1 MSRLNQSSS
10 WQRFVP
16 VLFLT
21 LTLGACAS
29 LAPPPGPPT
38 REVPAAFAAAVA
50 PGAESGLIAQTPAP
64 KANPWWERFGDAEL
78 SRLVARARENNHD
91 LAESLAR
98 LEAARAARGLAGWLF
113 APGGTAGAGFAEG
126 RPAGEPR
133 PAKSSQ
139 LSAGLDASWEI
150 DLFGRVRS
158 QRRAADAGLEGAR
171 AFTEQVELVLA
182 AEVVRTYFEARGAE
196 ERAGLLARFYADQEA
211 IVEIEKQRFELGRIS
226 GDIYDRAAAELA
238 ASGVALLAERDRFAT
253 LENALAVLIGEAPGS
268 FRLTAAVPLGELR
281 LEEIAIGDPA
291 ALLVR
296 RPDVA
301 AAAAALERERAEIG
315 VATADL
321 FPQLTLRGSFGFVAG
336 SGSDLGLSTSR
347 FWSFGPSLS
356 WGIFD
361 LGRVRSHIG
370 IEKAESRAALAA
382 WERTVLRALEEAENA
397 FRFYTSA
404 QKALGLRLDQ
414 QRHATTAA
422 QAAAAR
428 YEEGA
433 APFLEALLARRDA
446 LAAELARVDALVGH
460 RTSAVAVFKALGGLE
475 G

>member
-1 MSRLNQSSS
+1 MSRPDTSLL
-10 WQRFVP
+10 RLVP
-16 VLFLT
+16 LVLLT
-21 LTLGACAS
+21 LALGACAS
-29 LAPPPGPPT
+29 LAPPSGPPA
-38 REVPAAFAAAVA
+38 REVPAAFAVTGA
-50 PGAESGLIAQTPAP
+50 PGTESGLTVATAAA
-64 KANPWWERFGDAEL
+64 KAPWWERFGDAEL
-78 SRLVARARENNHD
+78 SQLVARARDNNHD

-98 LEAARAARGLAGWLF
+98 LEAARAARGLASWGF
-113 APGGTAGAGFAEG
+113 GPSGGATAGFAEG

-158 QRRAADAGLEGAR
+158 QRRAADAGLEGAQ

-211 IVEIEKQRFELGRIS
+211 IVEIEKERFELGRIS
-226 GDIYDRAAAELA
+226 GDVYDRAAAELA
-238 ASGVALLAERDRFAT
+238 ASGAALVAERDRFAT
-253 LENALAVLIGEAPGS
+253 LENALAVLVGEVPGS
-268 FRLTAAVPLGELR
+268 FRLTPAVPLGELR

-291 ALLVR
+291 TLLVR

-301 AAAAALERERAEIG
+301 AAAATLRREQAEIG

-336 SGSDLGLSTSR
+336 SGSDFGLSASR

-356 WGIFD
+356 WGLFD
-361 LGRVRSHIG
+361 LGRVRSRIG

-397 FRFYTSA
+397 FRLYTSA

-414 QRHATTAA
+414 QRHAASAA
-422 QAAAAR
+422 EAAAAR

-446 LAAELARVDALVGH
+446 LSAELARVDALVGH